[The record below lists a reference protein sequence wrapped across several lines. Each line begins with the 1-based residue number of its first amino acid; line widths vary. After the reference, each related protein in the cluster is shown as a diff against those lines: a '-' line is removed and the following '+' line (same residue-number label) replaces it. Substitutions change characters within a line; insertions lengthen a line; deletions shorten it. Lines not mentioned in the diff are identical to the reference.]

1 ETAVAVADIGQA
13 AVVPEIRRPK
23 SGLSAESLSKTFSLL
38 DYDLELLRGGGVHV
52 PRLFLTD
59 LPADLS
65 KIAIPADRKTLFFKT
80 VLPIILRVNDE
91 IKSDRARLLKL
102 RVDGAKG
109 GLPPAADRLW
119 LAAMAEK
126 YRVKRGDLGEL
137 ARRVDLIPP
146 SLALAQA
153 AEESGWGTS
162 RFAVE
167 GNALFGQWTFTPGS
181 GLKPRRRDAGK
192 SYRIRAFDTLLDA
205 VRAYTLNL
213 NTHRAY
219 RVFRQRRLEMR
230 RDDRAVDGMALAETL
245 TSYSQRGKKYV
256 RSIRTIIDVNRLGAL
271 DNVRLDNVRLETP
284 PPKRR
289 RI

>member
-1 ETAVAVADIGQA
+1 M
-13 AVVPEIRRPK
+13 
-23 SGLSAESLSKTFSLL
+23 
-38 DYDLELLRGGGVHV
+38 

-109 GLPPAADRLW
+109 GLPPPADRLW

-181 GLKPRRRDAGK
+181 GLKPRLRDAGK

-256 RSIRTIIDVNRLGAL
+256 RSIRIIIDVNRLGAL